1 MGTGQSEGEG
11 VAFRGARTMAR
22 THQGLTG
29 YLGHSTGPPTFG
41 VPSEPLHARLPL
53 GPNDSIPAGIRPIP
67 ASSQAPK
74 KTNAQIPYVRLVF
87 APPGTGGRH
96 IAPVEGDVVMV
107 EQLISYR
114 KHEGARL
121 GHDTNSYAYAR
132 TIESINSTELAEPRE
147 SQYSYETFPWR
158 LDGVINNVDS
168 EDSDGE
174 FRDYTIANVAIYGP
188 CRLDHRE
195 STRCDFKTT
204 HPGSVIYIGL
214 EVTKVDDHKFRHQ
227 LVRFSSAQI
236 ARGVHKVD
244 SPGRR
249 LVCAWT
255 LGRMVDSNQSK
266 DMVTIHVDIS
276 PVYDIVV
283 DPADTDTD
291 TAPDATFGWPSAASP
306 AAEAIVS
313 VTANDQLKQ
322 KWDMQALRAKPV
334 PPSMEPVS
342 SASWH

>member
-11 VAFRGARTMAR
+11 EGEGEAFRGARAMAR
-22 THQGLTG
+22 THEGLTG
-29 YLGHSTGPPTFG
+29 YLGQSNGPPTFG
-41 VPSEPLHARLPL
+41 IPSEPLHARLPL
-53 GPNDSIPAGIRPIP
+53 GPNDAIPAGIRPIP

-87 APPGTGGRH
+87 APPKTGGRH
-96 IAPVEGDVVMV
+96 VAPAEGDVVMV
-107 EQLISYR
+107 EQTTSYR
-114 KHEGARL
+114 KDEGARL
-121 GHDTNSYAYAR
+121 GHGTNSYAYAR
-132 TIESINSTELAEPRE
+132 TIESINDTELAKPRDNP
-147 SQYSYETFPWR
+147 YSYGTFPWR

-168 EDSDGE
+168 EDHENE

-195 STRCDFKTT
+195 DTRCDFKKT

-214 EVTKVDDHKFRHQ
+214 EVTKKDGKFLHK

-244 SPGRR
+244 SQDRR

-255 LGRMVDSNQSK
+255 LGRMIDSNQSK

-276 PVYDIVV
+276 PVCDIVA
-283 DPADTDTD
+283 DPAEPLTE
-291 TAPDATFGWPSAASP
+291 PDATFGWPSAAAEP
-306 AAEAIVS
+306 ADAIVS
-313 VTANDQLKQ
+313 VTANDQLKE
-322 KWDMQALRAKPV
+322 KWDMQALRAN
-334 PPSMEPVS
+334 PVS
-342 SASWH
+342 SSWH